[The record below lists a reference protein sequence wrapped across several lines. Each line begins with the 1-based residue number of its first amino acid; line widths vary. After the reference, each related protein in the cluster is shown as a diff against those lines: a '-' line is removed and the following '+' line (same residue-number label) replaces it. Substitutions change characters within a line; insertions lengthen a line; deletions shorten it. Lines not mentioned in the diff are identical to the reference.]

1 MQRHRQGFRCGGR
14 CSRTR
19 ATPTCS
25 DGVGASTP
33 RRQTERTS
41 DVVRHHKGVEGMH
54 AACAPPQVP
63 SPPRTRSAAPG
74 ESQAR
79 EVAPARAPNAR
90 VHGGK
95 RNNEERNKIIRAQG
109 VQHVGVPASG
119 QYGDGIRRAPRFHNA
134 KHVKLTENPA
144 RERAERHA
152 SVAGP
157 DSASGGVHNADQH
170 GGRSS
175 GAFSVPVVAPMSA
188 RGSPGSM
195 GIFALP
201 KCAA

>member
-1 MQRHRQGFRCGGR
+1 M
-14 CSRTR
+14 
-19 ATPTCS
+19 
-25 DGVGASTP
+25 
-33 RRQTERTS
+33 
-41 DVVRHHKGVEGMH
+41 
-54 AACAPPQVP
+54 
-63 SPPRTRSAAPG
+63 
-74 ESQAR
+74 
-79 EVAPARAPNAR
+79 
-90 VHGGK
+90 
-95 RNNEERNKIIRAQG
+95 
-109 VQHVGVPASG
+109 QHVGVPASG

-188 RGSPGSM
+188 RGSPGSI

-201 KCAA
+201 KCAAQLYRLRENGCPFREGGGRAVEGEAVFPQHAP